1 MEEARCHPRWC
12 RHASPEGD
20 LDGRGVQPQIEHGAQ
35 VSFSDVLVSRGA
47 GRCSG
52 SPASAPLLVGRRGR
66 GIPSLCAVQDLTR
79 GALAIRS
86 GHMRPWPRAR
96 RRPAV
101 RLRLTLTASRARH
114 RCRAARLSLRA
125 RAAVRGAE
133 RLPRPRPPGVPPS
146 RPVRQASQRGAA
158 ALLVPPELVAG
169 RGRGTG
175 HQIKETAV
183 RPASGDARVRPQA
196 PGKRRPEL
204 VAVNAAGH

>member
-1 MEEARCHPRWC
+1 MERKS
-12 RHASPEGD
+12 ASRPSSSSRR
-20 LDGRGVQPQIEHGAQ
+20 GR
-35 VSFSDVLVSRGA
+35 
-47 GRCSG
+47 RCSG

-86 GHMRPWPRAR
+86 GQMRPWPRAR

-125 RAAVRGAE
+125 RGRAWCRAPAVAA
-133 RLPRPRPPGVPPS
+133 PPGVPPS

-169 RGRGTG
+169 RGRGTARRISVRG
-175 HQIKETAV
+175 HRS
-183 RPASGDARVRPQA
+183 RPMVCGDESFFF
-196 PGKRRPEL
+196 GK
-204 VAVNAAGH
+204 